1 MPKWKSWIRGLC
13 VLRAREIDAVIVL
26 ALAVAVVFVLVTPD
40 PTDDVDAILHL
51 VKGTQSHAFAH
62 VSTLNIAVIMRV
74 SSRLYVSSASN
85 VMSHVPQL
93 LCTYRC

>member
-1 MPKWKSWIRGLC
+1 M
-13 VLRAREIDAVIVL
+13 LRAREIDAVIVL

-51 VKGTQSHAFAH
+51 VKGAHSHSVGF
-62 VSTLNIAVIMRV
+62 VSTLNTALIMRA
-74 SSRLYVSSASN
+74 SGRLYVPSASN
-85 VMSHVPQL
+85 VISHAPGL